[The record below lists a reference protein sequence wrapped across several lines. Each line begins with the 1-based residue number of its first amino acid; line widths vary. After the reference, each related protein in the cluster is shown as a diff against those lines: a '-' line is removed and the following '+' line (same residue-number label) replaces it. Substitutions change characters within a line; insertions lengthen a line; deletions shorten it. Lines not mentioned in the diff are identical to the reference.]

1 MSSTCRDCGKTFGSC
16 AAAQQ
21 HRRDAHLKSQRK
33 FKCTTCTRRFSSE
46 RARAQHF
53 EAVHELQDTSQS
65 CSDEESSAEED
76 HDHDDP
82 FDGAEGEWVERERCP
97 KMKSFGM
104 FQCPRCDNRWKSA
117 HAFKQKF
124 RQGCKRCE
132 YKSQPCCMWW
142 NPLGD
147 TRERDDTRDRGP
159 HDGRRCEACKAGCCS
174 GGITGQRIDC

>member
-1 MSSTCRDCGKTFGSC
+1 MSFTCRDCHKTFGNG

-21 HRRDAHLKSQRK
+21 HHRDAHLKSQRK

-53 EAVHELQDTSQS
+53 EAVHEQS
-65 CSDEESSAEED
+65 YSDEED

-82 FDGAEGEWVERERCP
+82 FDGADGEWVERERCP
-97 KMKSFGM
+97 KNVSFGM

-117 HAFKQKF
+117 YAYKQKF

-132 YKSQPCCMWW
+132 YKSKPCCMWR
-142 NPLGD
+142 NYD
-147 TRERDDTRDRGP
+147 DSTAEERDDTRDRRP
-159 HDGRRCEACKAGCCS
+159 HDGRRCEACKAGFCVKKS
-174 GGITGQRIDC
+174 WVVYRV